1 MGLPRCWDPS
11 SITTPCKLGKG
22 GSWPA
27 TDTKDRCLRPRLLKV
42 VQLCNIKNDISTI
55 WAILSPTTMFNM
67 NDISQRKKER
77 DLKQICANWTCL
89 SIGSELARS
98 TSKSII
104 LIRSSKLSTKLGK
117 TNWKRIRKRKK
128 QKVSML
134 MEIKTILPKLADS
147 SRKPSSSSSSSLVN
161 CLSMILMNTRV
172 SVKVIE
178 PASST
183 PWVASMIDS
192 NWKTRIFSRSWSRT
206 TCSREQG
213 VSRKRRLLG
222 ANQNSSNRK
231 SSPMNA
237 RRKQKL
243 HLLSTQS
250 RTSIWIQNI
259 KKKYSKYHLIRI
271 LQLKM
276 QSFLNHKWSNNN
288 SMPGFIL
295 N

>member
-1 MGLPRCWDPS
+1 
-11 SITTPCKLGKG
+11 
-22 GSWPA
+22 
-27 TDTKDRCLRPRLLKV
+27 
-42 VQLCNIKNDISTI
+42 
-55 WAILSPTTMFNM
+55 
-67 NDISQRKKER
+67 
-77 DLKQICANWTCL
+77 
-89 SIGSELARS
+89 
-98 TSKSII
+98 
-104 LIRSSKLSTKLGK
+104 
-117 TNWKRIRKRKK
+117 
-128 QKVSML
+128 ML
-134 MEIKTILPKLADS
+134 MEIKTTLPKLADS

-206 TCSREQG
+206 TCSREHG

-237 RRKQKL
+237 CRKQKL